1 MDAERDRPPA
11 ERTTAPTVDPT
22 PTAPP
27 APGDRQVVR
36 ITPDTGWQPLAL
48 RELWGRRE
56 LIFFLIWRQVKADF
70 RQMALGPL
78 WLVIRPIL
86 SVVIYTLI
94 FSSIAK
100 LPSDGL
106 PYPLFCFS
114 AVVLWTFFVSS
125 AQAVASSL
133 VSNQQ
138 LLGKIYFPRLIFPL
152 VGLLT
157 NVVPLVVSLLV
168 LVAAA
173 AWWGYP
179 PRPTLLLA
187 PVFVGLAGLTAL
199 AIGLWAAPWVVYF
212 RDVTQALDY
221 GLLCWMYLTP
231 VVYSMAVVP
240 EHLRPL
246 YWANPL
252 TACVQG
258 LRWALFGVGEP
269 PGLISAVAAGVVV
282 LLVLTGALAFGRRE
296 RTIVDVI

>member
-1 MDAERDRPPA
+1 MDAGRERA
-11 ERTTAPTVDPT
+11 LVGRTTSPVDPT
-22 PTAPP
+22 APL
-27 APGDRQVVR
+27 ASDDRPFAR
-36 ITPDTGWQPLAL
+36 ITAEAGWNPLDPS
-48 RELWGRRE
+48 ELWLRRE
-56 LIFFLIWRQVKADF
+56 LIFFLVWRQVKTDF

-114 AVVLWTFFVSS
+114 AVILWTFFVSS
-125 AQAVASSL
+125 VQAVSTSL
-133 VSNQQ
+133 VANQQ
-138 LLGKIYFPRLIFPL
+138 LLGKIYFPRLVFPI

-157 NVVPLVVSLLV
+157 HLVPLAVSLLV
-168 LVAAA
+168 LLVAA

-179 PRPTLLLA
+179 PRWTLLLVPA
-187 PVFVGLAGLTAL
+187 FVSVAGLTAL

-212 RDVTQALDY
+212 RDVSQALDY

-240 EHLRPL
+240 EHLQPL

-252 TACVQG
+252 TGCVQG
-258 LRWALFGVGEP
+258 LRWAVFGAGQP
-269 PGLISAVAAGVVV
+269 PGLISAAAAGVVV
-282 LLVLTGALAFGRRE
+282 LLALGGVLAFGRRE